1 MQAGAEALLRF
12 DIGVYR
18 QIAPEA
24 VAGRVSDA
32 DVVIFVG
39 GISPDLEGEDK
50 YFVNCPGFS
59 GGDRTT
65 IELPEVQRNILK
77 ALKQAGKKVIFVNC
91 SGSAVALV
99 PETQSCD
106 AILQAWY
113 PGQAGGTAVAD
124 VLFGDYNPA
133 GRLPLTYYKSLDELP
148 PFDDYDI
155 TKGRTYKYFK
165 GDVLYPFGYGLSYSS
180 FTYSDLQVKD
190 GVGEVTVSFRLKNT
204 GKRNGDEVAQVYVRI
219 PETGGIVPLKEL
231 KGFRR
236 VPLKSGESRRV
247 EIKLNKEQLRYWDVE
262 KGQFVVPKGAFDV
275 MVGASSKDIR
285 LQTVIDL

>member
-1 MQAGAEALLRF
+1 MDEHIPA
-12 DIGVYR
+12 I
-18 QIAPEA
+18 
-24 VAGRVSDA
+24 
-32 DVVIFVG
+32 
-39 GISPDLEGEDK
+39 
-50 YFVNCPGFS
+50 VN
-59 GGDRTT
+59 
-65 IELPEVQRNILK
+65 
-77 ALKQAGKKVIFVNC
+77 
-91 SGSAVALV
+91 
-99 PETQSCD
+99 
-106 AILQAWY
+106 AWY
-113 PGQAGGTAVAD
+113 PGEQGGTAVAE

-180 FTYSDLQVKD
+180 FKYSDLQVKD

-231 KGFRR
+231 KGFCR

-247 EIKLNKEQLRYWDVE
+247 EIKLDKEQLRYWDVE